1 MSAKMFATYEE
12 RVAQTLAALG
22 IPATH
27 GKKSGLRIFREA
39 EELVSVGLDIYER
52 EQKLTPRGAIA
63 GRELK
68 LAVERDGI
76 ALLLVSAFRSF
87 DYQKQIIE
95 RKLATGIPME
105 QILRVSAAPGYS
117 EHHTGRAVDV
127 TAPNCKP
134 LTEEFEHTPTFVWL
148 GNRAKDFG
156 FTMTYPRNNK
166 FGVVY
171 EPWHWVLEEIT
182 G

>member
-1 MSAKMFATYEE
+1 MWFGIAMSAEMFATYEE

-39 EELVSVGLDIYER
+39 KELVSVGLDIYER
-52 EQKLTPRGAIA
+52 EQKLAPRGAIA
-63 GRELK
+63 WCELK
-68 LAVERDGI
+68 LAAERDGV

-87 DYQKQIIE
+87 DYQKKIIE
-95 RKLATGIPME
+95 RKLAAGISLE

-134 LTEEFEHTPTFVWL
+134 LTEEFERTPVL
-148 GNRAKDFG
+148 I
-156 FTMTYPRNNK
+156 PRRD
-166 FGVVY
+166 
-171 EPWHWVLEEIT
+171 L
-182 G
+182 